1 MNNEFLTVKDMSEIF
16 GISVQAVYDWI
27 KDKRL
32 KTYQVSSRKRIRPK
46 DLLQYLKDRGNSDF
60 SMKEFKI
67 EIDECLE
74 KKALARKGSK
84 VEFNVF
90 SDKGEKSIVR

>member
-32 KTYQVSSRKRIRPK
+32 KTYQVSSRKRIKPK
-46 DLLQYLKDRGNSDF
+46 DLLQYLKDRGNSQETMKDF
-60 SMKEFKI
+60 ERDIKNYLAQKKRYGKQFEAKLR
-67 EIDECLE
+67 DLE
-74 KKALARKGSK
+74 KGRLR
-84 VEFNVF
+84 
-90 SDKGEKSIVR
+90 